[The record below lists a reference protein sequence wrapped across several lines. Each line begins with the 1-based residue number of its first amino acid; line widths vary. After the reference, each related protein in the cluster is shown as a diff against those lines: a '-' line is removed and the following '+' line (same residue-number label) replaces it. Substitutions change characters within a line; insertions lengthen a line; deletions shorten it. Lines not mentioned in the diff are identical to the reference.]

1 MEVFSYHRVMSPVL
15 KKIPFLLELFINGSF
30 ILLFSLQKLGKL
42 PLGLTESQ
50 AQLWLGRMAPLVPL
64 VIAAVVVVS
73 YLDLRS
79 IENFFRRYIFSLVVL
94 IPAFITWGDTQ
105 FAFWLS
111 SAHLLSSI
119 LSLYDEDPRKKV
131 VQEERRRGTWIE
143 FRLKP
148 AQIVFLSFGGVIM
161 LGAFLLLLPVS
172 AADGKAISFVDALFI
187 STSAVCVTGL
197 STVSVGETFSV
208 FGQLVVLG
216 LIQIG
221 GLSIMTLYASMT
233 ILLGRSLRMKDR
245 ILMQDLHDATS
256 LEDLFQIIIDIL
268 KYTFAIELWGAI
280 VLTIAFTFEG
290 FEFGQALYYGFFHS
304 ISAFCNAGFSLFD
317 NNLESFATNSLI
329 SFTIMILITLGGLGF
344 IVLKELKSALIKGFE
359 FNRLGLHTRV
369 VLVTSAILTGA
380 AAVFIFFGEFL
391 HSLDAYSLWDKIQ
404 ISLFHSVTLRTA
416 GFNTIPIT
424 GLHTYSIYFM
434 TLFMFIG
441 GSPGS
446 TAGGIKTTTLAIL
459 IQSIVSTL
467 KNKKKVEMF
476 DRTISAPIVVR
487 ATAITFISIM
497 VTCFF
502 ILLMMRLEPDQNF
515 LSILFEVMSAGG
527 TVGLSLGLTG
537 FLSVYGKLAICVVMF
552 IGRIGPLTLIL
563 AIGQQDKDT
572 GKFDYPEGRIMIG

>member
-1 MEVFSYHRVMSPVL
+1 MSPVL
-15 KKIPFLLELFINGSF
+15 KKIPFLLELFVNGSF
-30 ILLFSLQKLGKL
+30 ILLFSMQKLGKL
-42 PLGLTESQ
+42 PFGMTEGV
-50 AQLWLGRMAPLVPL
+50 AVFWLERLAPFIPL
-64 VIAAVVVVS
+64 VILAVVVGS
-73 YLDLRS
+73 YLDVRS
-79 IENFFRRYIFSLVVL
+79 LENFFRRYIFSLVVL

-119 LSLYDEDPRKKV
+119 LSLYDEDPRKRLT
-131 VQEERRRGTWIE
+131 EERERRRTFLME
-143 FRLKP
+143 LRLKP
-148 AQIVFLSFGGVIM
+148 AQIVLLSFSGVIL
-161 LGAFLLLLPVS
+161 LGTFLLLLPVS
-172 AADGKAISFVDALFI
+172 AADGKVITFADALFI

-197 STVSVGETFSV
+197 TTISVGESFSV
-208 FGQLVVLG
+208 FGQLIVLG

-233 ILLGRSLRMKDR
+233 ILLGRALAMKDR
-245 ILMQDLHDATS
+245 ILMQDLHDASS
-256 LEDLFQIIIDIL
+256 LEDLFQVVIDII

-290 FEFGQALYYGFFHS
+290 FEFGQAIYQGFFHS

-317 NNLESFATNSLI
+317 NSLESFATNPLI
-329 SFTIMILITLGGLGF
+329 NFTIMALITLGGLGF
-344 IVLKELKSALIKGFE
+344 IVLKELKSALMQGFA

-369 VLVTSAILTGA
+369 VLVTSAILTGS

-391 HSLDAYSLWDKIQ
+391 HSFDSYTLWEKTQ
-404 ISLFHSVTLRTA
+404 IALFQSVTLRTA
-416 GFNTIPIT
+416 GFNTIPLS
-424 GLHTYSIYFM
+424 GLHTYTLYFM
-434 TLFMFIG
+434 TLIMFIG

-459 IQSIVSTL
+459 TQSIVSTL
-467 KNKKKVEMF
+467 KNKKKVEIF

-487 ATAITFISIM
+487 ATAITFISIVITSLFVLM
-497 VTCFF
+497 
-502 ILLMMRLEPDQNF
+502 MMRLEPDQNF
-515 LSILFEVMSAGG
+515 FTIIFEVMSAGG

-537 FLSVYGKLAICVVMF
+537 FLSLYGKLAICVVMF

-563 AIGQQDKDT
+563 AIGQQDKDP

>member
-1 MEVFSYHRVMSPVL
+1 MSPVL
-15 KKIPFLLELFINGSF
+15 KKIPFLLELFVNGSF
-30 ILLFSLQKLGKL
+30 ILLFSMQKLGKL
-42 PLGLTESQ
+42 PLGMTE
-50 AQLWLGRMAPLVPL
+50 ADAVLWLDRIAPLIPI
-64 VIAAVVVVS
+64 VILAVVVAS
-73 YLDLRS
+73 YLDIRS
-79 IENFFRRYIFSLVVL
+79 LENFFRRYIFSLVVL

-119 LSLYDEDPRKKV
+119 LSLYDEDPRKKKV
-131 VQEERRRGTWIE
+131 LEERERKRGFLLE

-148 AQIVFLSFGGVIM
+148 AQIVLLSFSGVIL
-161 LGAFLLLLPVS
+161 LGTFLLLLPVS
-172 AADGKAISFVDALFI
+172 AADGKVITFADALFI

-197 STVSVGETFSV
+197 STISVGENFSV
-208 FGQLVVLG
+208 FGQLIVLG

-233 ILLGRSLRMKDR
+233 ILLGRALAMKDR
-245 ILMQDLHDATS
+245 ILMQDLHDASS
-256 LEDLFQIIIDIL
+256 LEDLFQVVIDII

-280 VLTIAFTFEG
+280 VLTIGFTFEG
-290 FEFGQALYYGFFHS
+290 FEFGQALYQGFFHS

-317 NNLESFATNSLI
+317 NSLESFATNPLI
-329 SFTIMILITLGGLGF
+329 NFTIMALITLGGLGF
-344 IVLKELKSALIKGFE
+344 IVLKELKSSLMKGFS
-359 FNRLGLHTRV
+359 FNRLGLHSRV
-369 VLVTSAILTGA
+369 VLVTSAILTGS

-391 HSLDAYSLWDKIQ
+391 HSLDSYTLWDKIQ
-404 ISLFHSVTLRTA
+404 IALFQSVTLRTA
-416 GFNTIPIT
+416 GFNTIPLT
-424 GLHTYSIYFM
+424 GLHTYTLYFM
-434 TLFMFIG
+434 TLIMFIG

-459 IQSIVSTL
+459 TQSIVATL
-467 KNKKKVEMF
+467 KNKKKVEIF

-497 VTCFF
+497 ITSLF
-502 ILLMMRLEPDQNF
+502 ILLMMKLEPDQNF
-515 LSILFEVMSAGG
+515 LAIIFEVMSAGG

-537 FLSVYGKLAICVVMF
+537 FLSLYGKLAICVVMF

-563 AIGQQDKDT
+563 AIGQQDKDP

>member
-1 MEVFSYHRVMSPVL
+1 MSPVL
-15 KKIPFLLELFINGSF
+15 KKIPFLLELFVNGSF
-30 ILLFSLQKLGKL
+30 ILLFSMQKLGKL
-42 PLGLTESQ
+42 PFGLTE
-50 AQLWLGRMAPLVPL
+50 AAADLWLERLAPLIPI
-64 VIAAVVVVS
+64 VIMAVVVAS
-73 YLDLRS
+73 YLDLKS
-79 IENFFRRYIFSLVVL
+79 LENFFRRYIFSLVVL

-119 LSLYDEDPRKKV
+119 LSLYDEDPRKKKSLDR
-131 VQEERRRGTWIE
+131 ERKRTFLME

-148 AQIVFLSFGGVIM
+148 AQIVLLSFSGVIL
-161 LGAFLLLLPVS
+161 LGTFLLLLPVS
-172 AADGKAISFVDALFI
+172 AADGKVISFADALFI

-197 STVSVGETFSV
+197 STISVGENFSV
-208 FGQLVVLG
+208 FGQLIVLG

-233 ILLGRSLRMKDR
+233 ILLGRALAMKDR
-245 ILMQDLHDATS
+245 ILMQDLHDASS
-256 LEDLFQIIIDIL
+256 LEDLFQVVIDII

-290 FEFGQALYYGFFHS
+290 FEFGQALYQGFFHS

-317 NNLESFATNSLI
+317 NSLESFATNPLI
-329 SFTIMILITLGGLGF
+329 NFTIMVLITLGGLGF
-344 IVLKELKSALIKGFE
+344 IVLKEMKSALMTGFA

-369 VLVTSAILTGA
+369 VLVTSAILTGS

-391 HSLDAYSLWDKIQ
+391 HSLDSYSLWDKIQ
-404 ISLFHSVTLRTA
+404 IALFQSVTLRTA
-416 GFNTIPIT
+416 GFNTVPLA
-424 GLHTYSIYFM
+424 GLHTYTIYFM
-434 TLFMFIG
+434 SLIMFIG

-459 IQSIVSTL
+459 TQSIVATL
-467 KNKKKVEMF
+467 KNKKKVEIF

-487 ATAITFISIM
+487 ATAITFISI
-497 VTCFF
+497 VITSLFV
-502 ILLMMRLEPDQNF
+502 LLMMRLEPDQNF
-515 LSILFEVMSAGG
+515 LTIIFEVMSAGG

-537 FLSVYGKLAICVVMF
+537 FLSLYGKLAMCLVMF

-563 AIGQQDKDT
+563 AIGQQDKDP